1 MSSIAFKFKL
11 FAAFFT
17 FFFIPNV
24 HGELKISSNNWK
36 DSRGFIE
43 ITWDFPLDH
52 TIISTKI
59 DGTEVL
65 ANKDLLLCLASM
77 DGSESWVKHSCVKT
91 EAKPELVSFENQVEF
106 L

>member
-17 FFFIPNV
+17 FLFIPNV

-36 DSRGFIE
+36 NSRGFIE
-43 ITWDFPLDH
+43 VTLKIPLDH

-59 DGTEVL
+59 DRTEAL
-65 ANKDLLLCLASM
+65 ANKDFLLCLASM
-77 DGSESWVKHSCVKT
+77 DGSESWVKHSCVET
-91 EAKPELVSFENQVEF
+91 EAKPELVSFENQLEF

>member
-17 FFFIPNV
+17 LLFIFNV
-24 HGELKISSNNWK
+24 YGELKISSNNWK

-43 ITWDFPLDH
+43 VTLDIPLDH

-59 DGTEVL
+59 DRTEAL

-77 DGSESWVKHSCVKT
+77 DGSESWVKHSCVET
-91 EAKPELVSFENQVEF
+91 EAEPEIVSFKNQVEF
-106 L
+106 V